1 MTNIGQIKFTE
12 QMSDSLVIC
21 FCISVVILPSSGDNL
36 NVKEN
41 SPMRMWIFTGWEYRG
56 PLAYILQ

>member
-41 SPMRMWIFTGWEYRG
+41 SPMRM
-56 PLAYILQ
+56 